1 MSFACF
7 PRMLFCMLSKDVVC
21 MLSQSKNIF
30 LLLKYIENINKNIF
44 NNFLIAAPCHTCTLF
59 FQKLSSPASAPES
72 GNAPVL
78 HRCWT
83 PN

>member
-44 NNFLIAAPCHTCTLF
+44 NNFLIAAPAPYF
-59 FQKLSSPASAPES
+59 FK
-72 GNAPVL
+72 N
-78 HRCWT
+78 C
-83 PN
+83 